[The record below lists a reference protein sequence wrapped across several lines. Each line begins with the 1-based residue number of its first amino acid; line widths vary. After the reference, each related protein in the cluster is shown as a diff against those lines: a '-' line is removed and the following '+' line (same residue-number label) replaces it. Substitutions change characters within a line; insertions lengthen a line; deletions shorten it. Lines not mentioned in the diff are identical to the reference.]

1 MDILLMTAR
10 LDQETGYEGKG
21 DFVADAED
29 RLRRARDV
37 PGEPVIYAG
46 AGIIHPRIFAD
57 ATPGIA
63 SLNCHFDQ
71 AIAAGRLYGM
81 PMTGHWLT
89 VGTPEAIG
97 KAEAV
102 LSAFA

>member
-1 MDILLMTAR
+1 M
-10 LDQETGYEGKG
+10 
-21 DFVADAED
+21 
-29 RLRRARDV
+29 
-37 PGEPVIYAG
+37 IYAG

-63 SLNCHFDQ
+63 SLNRHFDQ